1 MAAHVLHRD
10 VDAERPAS
18 LSPVWIEW
26 RLRSQLGFDGMVV
39 SDSIDMRAVS
49 DTVGID
55 EAAILA
61 IEAGSDVVVDGFN
74 LIERNEHPAP
84 RLRAALQ
91 RAFDAGRLHRERIE
105 ASVARI
111 DRLRAQL
118 KAQP

>member
-1 MAAHVLHRD
+1 M
-10 VDAERPAS
+10 
-18 LSPVWIEW
+18 
-26 RLRSQLGFDGMVV
+26 
-39 SDSIDMRAVS
+39 
-49 DTVGID
+49 
-55 EAAILA
+55 
-61 IEAGSDVVVDGFN
+61 VVDGFN
-74 LIERNEHPAP
+74 LIERDEHPAP